1 MSEVQSKLT
10 TVREILEPR
19 IQAAGGWANVH
30 VHADKAYTI
39 SPEMLHIT
47 QTCTLQQ
54 KWDAIDQFKRQSTE
68 SDIYDRFCRFFETMI
83 EQGCTACAS
92 YVDIDSVIGD
102 KAIKAGF
109 RAREKFLGDLTVKFI
124 NQAIKGVIEPEGLI
138 ARLLWSI
145 LSAEFRCVTNTI
157 SARVEKRWMC
167 FWGQRKQWVSSCNYT
182 LISSTRS
189 RSARQKS
196 FATKRWS
203 MGLKIGYLPC
213 TVFPLLRTRQAT
225 ENAFMR

>member
-1 MSEVQSKLT
+1 MRETPMSEVQSKLT

-19 IQAAGGWANVH
+19 IQAAGGWANAH

-68 SDIYDRFCRFFETMI
+68 SDFYDRFCRFFETMI

-92 YVDIDSVIGD
+92 YVDIDPVIGD

-109 RAREKFLGDLTVKFI
+109 RAREKFQGDLTVKFI
-124 NQAIKGVIEPEGLI
+124 NQAIKGVIEPE
-138 ARLLWSI
+138 AR
-145 LSAEFRCVTNTI
+145 
-157 SARVEKRWMC
+157 RW
-167 FWGQRKQWVSSCNYT
+167 FDRAASLVD
-182 LISSTRS
+182 I
-189 RSARQKS
+189 
-196 FATKRWS
+196 
-203 MGLKIGYLPC
+203 IGGIP
-213 TVFPLLRTRQAT
+213 
-225 ENAFMR
+225 MRD